1 MVRRFTFAVIV
12 FSLLSTVL
20 AVAGD
25 DMKPEEVLQRH
36 LDAIGK
42 PEARAAAKT
51 RVIQGMASYKVLQ
64 GGSGQ
69 IDGKVVMV
77 SEQRKVHLMLKIN
90 AQQYHGEKFLANGDK
105 TFVMA
110 TYTDKSRSE
119 FGEFLRSQD
128 MPLRE
133 GLLGGVWSTDWP
145 LLDVEGR
152 KAKLVYE
159 GKKNI
164 DGQELIAV
172 GYRPKKGSDLRVTL
186 YFDRETFRHVRTVYQ
201 VSRAAGLGSVSY
213 ETNEGAIISQGASET
228 MSARQNES
236 RYKIEERYSDFKVY
250 DGLTLPSR
258 YDLRFTEELQSGFTK
273 TVEWEATAGQ
283 IQHNV
288 PLDDKNF
295 EIP

>member
-1 MVRRFTFAVIV
+1 MIRRLAFAVV
-12 FSLLSTVL
+12 VWSLLSGVL

-36 LDAIGK
+36 LDSIGK

-51 RVIQGMASYKVLQ
+51 RVIQGMATYKVLQ

-90 AQQYHGEKFLANGDK
+90 AQQYHGEKFLANGEK
-105 TFVMA
+105 TFVTA

-128 MPLRE
+128 VPLRE
-133 GLLGGVWSTDWP
+133 GLMGGVWSTDWP
-145 LLDVEGR
+145 LLDLDGR
-152 KAKLVYE
+152 KAKLAYE
-159 GKKNI
+159 GKKTI
-164 DGQELIAV
+164 DGHELIAV
-172 GYRPKKGSDLRVTL
+172 GYRPKKGSDLRITL
-186 YFDRETFRHVRTVYQ
+186 YFDRETFRHVLTIYQ
-201 VSRAAGLGSVSY
+201 VSRAAGLGSVSF
-213 ETNEGAIISQGASET
+213 ETNEGAVISQGASET

-236 RYKIEERYSDFKVY
+236 RYRIEERYSNFKVY
-250 DGLTLPSR
+250 DGLTLPST

-273 TVEWEATAGQ
+273 TVEWETTAAE